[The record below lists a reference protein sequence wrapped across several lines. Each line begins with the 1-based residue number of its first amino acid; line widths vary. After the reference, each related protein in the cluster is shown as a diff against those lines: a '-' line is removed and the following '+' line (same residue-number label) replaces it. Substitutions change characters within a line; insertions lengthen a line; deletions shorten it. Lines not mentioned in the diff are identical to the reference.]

1 MRGDVLIVEDDQAI
15 ANQIA
20 AYVQRAGFT
29 PRVAETG
36 IRGLSLYREHRPVC
50 IVLDCMLPEMD
61 GLRLCEQI
69 REDSSD
75 VPILFVTA
83 RIDEQE
89 RLEGFATGADDY
101 ITKPFSLRELIAR
114 IEVAMK
120 RTHRMTSAISL
131 RDVHGGDT
139 LELRYGPMFLSG
151 REKLLYWRDRPLVLT
166 ASELRLMRTM
176 VTFPERVF
184 TRDELLAELYPFA
197 EADVV
202 DRAIDVHIA
211 NLRRK
216 LREREEGADE
226 CLQTVRGFGYRL
238 SCAEACS
245 QSSS

>member
-1 MRGDVLIVEDDQAI
+1 MRGDVLIVEDDTAI
-15 ANQIA
+15 ATQMA
-20 AYVQRAGFT
+20 AYIGRAGFT

-36 IRGLSLYREHRPVC
+36 LRGLSLYREHSPVC
-50 IVLDCMLPEMD
+50 IVLDRMLPEMD
-61 GLRLCEQI
+61 GLALCERI
-69 REDSSD
+69 REDSAE

-89 RLEGFATGADDY
+89 RLEGFARGADDY

-114 IEVAMK
+114 IEVALK
-120 RTHRMTSAISL
+120 RTHRMLPLSVEGAT
-131 RDVHGGDT
+131 RGDT
-139 LELRYGPMFLSG
+139 LELRYGPMRLSG
-151 REKLLYWRDRPLVLT
+151 REKLLYWRERALVLT

-226 CLQTVRGFGYRL
+226 CLQTVRGFGYRVF
-238 SCAEACS
+238 CAEACS
-245 QSSS
+245 RNSS